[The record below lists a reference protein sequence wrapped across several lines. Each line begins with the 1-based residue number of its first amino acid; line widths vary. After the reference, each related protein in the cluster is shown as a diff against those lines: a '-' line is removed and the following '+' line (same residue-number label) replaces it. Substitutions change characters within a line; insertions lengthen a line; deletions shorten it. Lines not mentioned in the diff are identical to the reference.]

1 MTNKRGPGFHHV
13 AIRVFDFDAT
23 LKFYTEGLGFPRRY
37 GWGEGDKR
45 AAMLDMGDG
54 NYLEVFAGGK
64 APVAEQTSPIEH
76 FAIRVPDVDAAYSK
90 AMAAGATSH
99 MEPKTLDLNG
109 DYSVPVKI
117 AFVRGLDGELFE
129 FFENDEL

>member
-1 MTNKRGPGFHHV
+1 MTDKRGPGFHHV

-23 LKFYTEGLGFPRRY
+23 LKFYREGLGFPRSY
-37 GWGEGDKR
+37 GWGEGNTR

-64 APVAEQTSPIEH
+64 APTGEQTSPIEH
-76 FAIRVPDVDAAYSK
+76 FAIRVDDAEAAYAK

-99 MEPKTLDLNG
+99 MEPKVVDLQG
-109 DYSVPVKI
+109 DRVVRVKI